1 MPTLLANHMNLLL
14 IHPEELSATGKLVLT
29 DHRHL
34 HLINQL
40 KVTPGKQLEAGIL
53 NGALGTAEVISTSA
67 DSTQLVFTAS
77 QLPPPPPLPLN
88 LVLALPRPR
97 MLARSLENLSA
108 LGVKQIYLV
117 NSARVEKSFWQ
128 SPELKPEKIHQHLL
142 AGLSQAKDTLLPQV
156 YLRPQFKPFV
166 EDELSQ
172 LSANT
177 TRLIAHL
184 GSYSACPRG
193 LTEAITLM
201 VGPEGGWVNYEVEL
215 AQSLGF
221 SPVQLGRRIL
231 RVETALVALISRLF

>member
-1 MPTLLANHMNLLL
+1 MNLL
-14 IHPEELSATGKLVLT
+14 IVSREEVLADGSFTLSDQRHQHLV
-29 DHRHL
+29 
-34 HLINQL
+34 NQL
-40 KVTPGKQLEAGIL
+40 KVSPGKQLAAGIL
-53 NGALGTAEVISTSA
+53 NGALGNARVISTSA
-67 DSTQLVFTAS
+67 SSTQLVFTAS

-108 LGVKQIYLV
+108 LGVKNIYLV
-117 NSARVEKSFWQ
+117 NSAQVEKSFWQ

-156 YLRPQFKPFV
+156 HLRPQFKPFA

-177 TRLIAHL
+177 TRLIAHP
-184 GSYSACPRG
+184 GNYPACPRG
-193 LTEAITLM
+193 LTEAVTLM

-221 SPVQLGRRIL
+221 SPVQLGSRIL
-231 RVETALVALISRLF
+231 RVETALVALVSRLF

>member
-1 MPTLLANHMNLLL
+1 MNLLL
-14 IHPEELSATGKLVLT
+14 IHPKEINSAGELTLNDQRHQHLVK
-29 DHRHL
+29 
-34 HLINQL
+34 QL

-53 NGALGTAEVISTSA
+53 NAALGTAEVISTSA
-67 DSTQLVFTAS
+67 NNTQLVFTAH
-77 QLPPPPPLPLN
+77 QVPPPAPLPLI

-108 LGVKQIYLV
+108 LGVKQIFLV

-142 AGLSQAKDTLLPQV
+142 AGLSQAKDTHLPQV
-156 YLRPQFKPFV
+156 HLRPQFKPFV

-172 LSANT
+172 LSAHT
-177 TRLIAHL
+177 TRLIAHP
-184 GSYSACPRG
+184 GHYPGCPRG
-193 LTEAITLM
+193 LTEAVTLM

-231 RVETALVALISRLF
+231 RVETALVALVSRLF